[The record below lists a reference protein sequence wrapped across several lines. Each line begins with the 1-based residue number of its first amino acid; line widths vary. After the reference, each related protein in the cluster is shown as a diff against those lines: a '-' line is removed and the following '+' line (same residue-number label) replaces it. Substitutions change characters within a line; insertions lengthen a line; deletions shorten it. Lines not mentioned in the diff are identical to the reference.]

1 MASVQVKVEQPCT
14 LTDGTY
20 LFSFIHRFNL
30 TRRFGNR
37 PVSSCYARIIF
48 QGSPQSL
55 ETGDSAGSTESKQLP
70 IELLYW
76 YKWPKTSRITV
87 LSIQELYNGKLS
99 LSEKWCPPVPLKNDA
114 PCNTRK
120 LAYTQQSNPNTSSN
134 SF

>member
-1 MASVQVKVEQPCT
+1 MEQSCT
-14 LTDGTY
+14 LTGTDGTCL
-20 LFSFIHRFNL
+20 LFLFIDSIC
-30 TRRFGNR
+30 FGNR
-37 PVSSCYARIIF
+37 QVSSCYARINF
-48 QGSPQSL
+48 QRDL
-55 ETGDSAGSTESKQLP
+55 AGFTESKQLL

>member
-48 QGSPQSL
+48 QRDL
-55 ETGDSAGSTESKQLP
+55 AGSTESKQLP
-70 IELLYW
+70 IE
-76 YKWPKTSRITV
+76 
-87 LSIQELYNGKLS
+87 
-99 LSEKWCPPVPLKNDA
+99 
-114 PCNTRK
+114 
-120 LAYTQQSNPNTSSN
+120 
-134 SF
+134 